1 MNNKSDA
8 NISAGANINQANF
21 SQNNVT
27 RGRASGH
34 GINNGRVAG
43 NSQHGET
50 NKSRKRKS
58 SEKVS
63 HLILA

>member
-43 NSQHGET
+43 NS
-50 NKSRKRKS
+50 
-58 SEKVS
+58 
-63 HLILA
+63 